1 MDERRLYTPEI
12 PRAGIIRLGGGR
24 GAEGEL
30 PRLGLV
36 LEAGAFESVL
46 AAAQSGAEWA
56 FDRLYADLNPS
67 LASFFAARA
76 PYGGEDL
83 AAETWMGVAR
93 AIGGFRGDEERFRSW
108 LFTIAYR
115 RLVDYRNR
123 AISDPDLVDPS
134 AMTAWVGGDDPE
146 ATAIEA
152 MSTQAAARLVV
163 TCLSAEQ
170 ADVVLLRLLGDL
182 DVDQVAEI
190 LRKRPGAVRALQ
202 HRALRKLRQE
212 ISLSS
217 VTG

>member
-1 MDERRLYTPEI
+1 MS
-12 PRAGIIRLGGGR
+12 
-24 GAEGEL
+24 
-30 PRLGLV
+30 RLGLAV
-36 LEAGAFESVL
+36 EAGAFESVL
-46 AAAQSGAEWA
+46 AAAQAGAEWA
-56 FDRLYADLNPS
+56 FARLYAELNPR

-76 PYGGEDL
+76 ADAGEDL
-83 AAETWMGVAR
+83 AAETWMGVAKS
-93 AIGGFRGDEERFRSW
+93 IHGFRGDEEQFRSW

-123 AISDPDLVDPS
+123 AVSDPDLVDPNTL
-134 AMTAWVGGDDPE
+134 TAWVGLDDPE
-146 ATAIEA
+146 ETAIEA

-163 TCLSAEQ
+163 ACLSAEQ

-202 HRALRKLRQE
+202 HRALRKLRNE
-212 ISLSS
+212 ISSAG

>member
-1 MDERRLYTPEI
+1 M
-12 PRAGIIRLGGGR
+12 
-24 GAEGEL
+24 

-46 AAAQSGAEWA
+46 AAAQTGAEWA
-56 FDRLYADLNPS
+56 FDRLYTELNPR

-76 PYGGEDL
+76 PEAGEDL

-93 AIGGFRGDEERFRSW
+93 AINRFRGDEERFRSW

-134 AMTAWVGGDDPE
+134 AMTAWVGRDDPAE
-146 ATAIEA
+146 TAIEA
-152 MSTQAAARLVV
+152 VSTQSAARLVAA
-163 TCLSAEQ
+163 CLSAEQ

-202 HRALRKLRQE
+202 HRALQKLRKE
-212 ISLSS
+212 ISAAG